1 MVSQDYDLTH
11 KFIQDSRYSIGKIN
25 KYLYNLRYSR
35 TQYQKRYSNDQ
46 HKNSVIIIFK
56 YNFIFFKKKFE
67 SMKTTDQMFLY
78 LQNKNKNV
86 IQNSIYYSYMIDTKI
101 PFRII
106 SNPIFIV
113 LIIIRYLF
121 LILLL

>member
-1 MVSQDYDLTH
+1 
-11 KFIQDSRYSIGKIN
+11 
-25 KYLYNLRYSR
+25 
-35 TQYQKRYSNDQ
+35 
-46 HKNSVIIIFK
+46 
-56 YNFIFFKKKFE
+56 
-67 SMKTTDQMFLY
+67 MKTTDQMFLY

-121 LILLL
+121 HPNLFLKRLTKK